1 VPPREW
7 RVRLDD
13 MVQAAERAL
22 GYVQGLTYEQFAA
35 DCKTVDAVSYAIV
48 VLGEAASALKDAGPT
63 LAPEIPWADI
73 RGMRNR
79 VAHEYFGVDV
89 KVLWETVREDLP
101 SLLVALRAVLT
112 TPTQP

>member
-1 VPPREW
+1 
-7 RVRLDD
+7 
-13 MVQAAERAL
+13 M
-22 GYVQGLTYEQFAA
+22 
-35 DCKTVDAVSYAIV
+35 SYAIV
-48 VLGEAASALKDAGPT
+48 VLGEAASALKEVGPT

-89 KVLWETVREDLP
+89 RVLWETVREDLP
-101 SLLVALRAVLT
+101 SLLAALRAVLI